1 MIGRL
6 DKRRSEQPCTV
17 TNAAVGTSNP
27 PAAGSNPAGRAECL
41 VGYRGSPR
49 RVPAPVRIRALPVHL
64 LLVDKGVPK
73 RPQVVLIVVSC
84 SSAVRSRARCLG
96 KEVAGLNDAQI
107 PSALKDFQA
116 LDAIPVSFEAL
127 DPSTHASNVQGEQSR
142 SVAAAACADVRG
154 ETDYR
159 NVRGELLAWFALY
172 REFRCSGSSITYL
185 GPVHAG
191 GNATSR
197 GASLGWRYEG
207 VVDSN
212 SAYFSTTRARAGAGT
227 DRARRR
233 LRGLPRGPE
242 LLQGAA
248 QSRALRSPRR
258 VQVPH
263 TQGVAEG

>member
-127 DPSTHASNVQGEQSR
+127 DPSPTHRTFKVSSPARWRPLLAPTSGAKPTTGTSGENYWRGSR
-142 SVAAAACADVRG
+142 S
-154 ETDYR
+154 T
-159 NVRGELLAWFALY
+159 
-172 REFRCSGSSITYL
+172 GSSAA
-185 GPVHAG
+185 PA
-191 GNATSR
+191 
-197 GASLGWRYEG
+197 
-207 VVDSN
+207 
-212 SAYFSTTRARAGAGT
+212 
-227 DRARRR
+227 
-233 LRGLPRGPE
+233 PR
-242 LLQGAA
+242 
-248 QSRALRSPRR
+248 
-258 VQVPH
+258 
-263 TQGVAEG
+263 